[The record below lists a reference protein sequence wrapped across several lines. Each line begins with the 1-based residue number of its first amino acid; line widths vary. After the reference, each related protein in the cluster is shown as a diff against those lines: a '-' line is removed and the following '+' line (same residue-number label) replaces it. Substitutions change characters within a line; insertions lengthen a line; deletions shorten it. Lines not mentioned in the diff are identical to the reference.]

1 MLLLVKCDASHTH
14 QYRKGFIIMKTND
27 LAEIYLHSIEAR
39 GVREVTLVKYEWELA
54 HFLANFGERNV
65 NDIEFSE
72 LINWLRNLRQDD
84 GTRFAHA
91 SLAGIS
97 KGLRYF
103 FKFALE
109 KGYIQINVAANLP
122 RYSQKPVKRLAAPE
136 TDVVKILNSLTD
148 FVDQRGRALRDL
160 RDALIVSFA
169 ISTGARLRNIT
180 ELERDAVVQ
189 ALESPTVIYG
199 PNVSYVYHLSAE
211 GKGDKMLELRFS
223 QSTADL
229 FAEYLARTAHIASHR
244 VFLTDNH
251 NAKPASRY
259 VINDAFRRVCAFA
272 GTKTWLSH
280 SIRKANVMAIL
291 DNGGDLKT
299 AAGYAQHSDTAITL
313 QHYVY
318 SSTKRIDSAA
328 ATMDRRRQEE
338 AQLMREMS
346 KLFKNS
352 R

>member
-1 MLLLVKCDASHTH
+1 MN
-14 QYRKGFIIMKTND
+14 TND

-54 HFLANFGERNV
+54 RFLANFGKR
-65 NDIEFSE
+65 DIEDITFSE
-72 LINWLRNLRQDD
+72 LINWLRNLRQED
-84 GTRFAHA
+84 GSRFAHA

-97 KGLRYF
+97 KGIRYF
-103 FKFALE
+103 FKFATQ
-109 KGYIQINVAANLP
+109 KGYIQTNAAAGLP
-122 RYSQKPVKRLAAPE
+122 RYSQKPVNRLAAPE
-136 TDVVKILNSLTD
+136 RDVIKILNSLTD

-169 ISTGARLRNIT
+169 ISSGARLRNIT
-180 ELERDAVVQ
+180 ELERSAVIQ
-189 ALESPTVIYG
+189 ALKNPVVIYG
-199 PNVSYVYHLSAE
+199 PSMSYVYHLSAE

-229 FAEYLARTAHIASHR
+229 FTEYLARTAHITSHR
-244 VFLTDNH
+244 IFLTDNH
-251 NAKPASRY
+251 HPKPVSRY
-259 VINDAFRRVCAFA
+259 VINDAFRRICAFA

-328 ATMDRRRQEE
+328 ATMDQRRHEE

>member
-1 MLLLVKCDASHTH
+1 MNTK
-14 QYRKGFIIMKTND
+14 D
-27 LAEIYLHSIEAR
+27 LAELYLQSIEAR
-39 GVREVTLVKYEWELA
+39 GVREVTLIKYRWELSRFRNA
-54 HFLANFGERNV
+54 FGDRDMKN
-65 NDIEFSE
+65 ITFSE
-72 LINWLRNLRQDD
+72 LINWLRDLRQQD
-84 GTRFAHA
+84 GSRLSYA

-97 KGLRYF
+97 KGIRYF
-103 FKFALE
+103 FKFALQ
-109 KGYIQINVAANLP
+109 KGYIQTNVAADLP
-122 RYSQKPVKRLAAPE
+122 RYSQKPVKRQAAPE
-136 TDVVKILNSLTD
+136 DDVIKILNSLEG
-148 FVDQRGRALRDL
+148 FIDQRGRRLQDL

-169 ISTGARLRNIT
+169 ISTGARLRTIT
-180 ELERDAVVQ
+180 ELERKSVVQ
-189 ALESPTVIYG
+189 ALSSPIVIYG
-199 PNVSYVYHLSAE
+199 PKATSYVYHLFAE

-229 FAEYLARTAHIASHR
+229 FAEYLDRTKHIASAR
-244 VFLTDNH
+244 VFLTDNRQ
-251 NAKPASRY
+251 AKAASRY
-259 VINDAFRRVCAFA
+259 VINEAFRRVCAFA
-272 GTKTWLSH
+272 GTRTWLSH

-318 SSTKRIDSAA
+318 SSAKRIDTAA
-328 ATMDRRRQEE
+328 ATMDQRRHEE

>member
-1 MLLLVKCDASHTH
+1 MNTK
-14 QYRKGFIIMKTND
+14 D
-27 LAEIYLHSIEAR
+27 LAELYLQSIEAR
-39 GVREVTLVKYEWELA
+39 GVREVTLIKYQWELA
-54 HFLANFGERNV
+54 RFLEDFGECQ
-65 NDIEFSE
+65 IESITLAE
-72 LINWLRNLRQDD
+72 LATWLRRLHQSD
-84 GTRFAHA
+84 GTRYAHA

-109 KGYIQINVAANLP
+109 KGYIQINVAADLP
-122 RYSQKPVKRLAAPE
+122 RYSQKPVKRRAAPE
-136 TDVVKILNSLTD
+136 SDVVKILNSLD
-148 FVDQRGRALRDL
+148 PFIAQNGRALRDL
-160 RDALIVSFA
+160 RDGLIVSFA
-169 ISTGARLRNIT
+169 ISTGARLRTIT
-180 ELERDAVVQ
+180 ELERNAVIQ
-189 ALESPTVIYG
+189 ALKNPITVYA
-199 PNVSYVYHLSAE
+199 PDSLSYVYHLFAE

-229 FAEYLARTAHIASHR
+229 FTEYLARTAHVTSHR
-244 VFLTDNH
+244 IFLTDNH
-251 NAKPASRY
+251 HAKPVSRY
-259 VINDAFRRVCAFA
+259 VINDAFRRICAFA

-328 ATMDRRRQEE
+328 ATMDQRRHEE
-338 AQLMREMS
+338 ALLMREMS